1 MATMFQLL
9 KENLFFFLPYL
20 LFLFIGGILQVNFT
34 KTEIFLIINARYSLP
49 ADYFF
54 QYWTHVGD
62 GLFFIFII
70 ILLAVVSYRKAV
82 IAFGCFAVSTLLAQL
97 LKRLAF
103 ANELRPKAFF
113 EHSDLPLH
121 FVEGVVLHSY
131 NSFPSGHAT
140 TAFSVFCLLS
150 IYFRNKYMG
159 FIWFCMAL
167 LASYSRVYLSQH
179 FFGDIYFGSMIGVI
193 TTITIYYLLNT
204 LFNKKTREWHG
215 KSLLNR

>member
-1 MATMFQLL
+1 MFQLF
-9 KENLFFFLPYL
+9 KQNLSFFLPYL
-20 LFLFIGGILQVNFT
+20 LFLLMGGIAQLLLS
-34 KTEIFLIINARYSLP
+34 KTEIFLLINARHSIP
-49 ADYFF
+49 SDYFF

-62 GLFFIFII
+62 GLFYIFII
-70 ILLAVVSYRKAV
+70 ILLALVSYRKAA
-82 IAFGCFAVSTLLAQL
+82 IALCCFATSTVIAQL

-113 EHSDLPLH
+113 EKSNMSLH

-150 IYFRNKYMG
+150 FYFKNKYWG
-159 FIWFCMAL
+159 VIWFCMAL

-179 FFGDIYFGSMIGVI
+179 FFGDIYFGSLIGVI
-193 TTITIYYLLNT
+193 TTFVLFYLLNNV
-204 LFNKKTREWHG
+204 FNKKNREWHT
-215 KSLLNR
+215 KNLLNR